1 MSYNMRKVIAALIV
15 VITIAAWIIT
25 IFGIGEVN
33 SIKDLLKLGLDIKG
47 GVYVVMEAE
56 TDKTGEE
63 LSSLMEQTQAVIE
76 NRVNQ
81 MGLSE
86 PVVTIEVHKRI
97 RVELP

>member
-1 MSYNMRKVIAALIV
+1 MKKVLAALIAA
-15 VITIAAWIIT
+15 ITIAAWVIT
-25 IFGIGEVN
+25 VFGAGEVN

-63 LSSLMEQTQAVIE
+63 LSNLMEQTQAVIE

-86 PVVTIEVHKRI
+86 PVVTIEGDKWTHRPL
-97 RVELP
+97 RR